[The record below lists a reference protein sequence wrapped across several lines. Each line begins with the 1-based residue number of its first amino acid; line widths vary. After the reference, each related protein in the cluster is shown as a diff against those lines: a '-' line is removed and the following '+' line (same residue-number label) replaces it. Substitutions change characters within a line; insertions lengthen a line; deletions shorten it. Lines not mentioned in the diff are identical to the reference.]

1 MIDFRKTTR
10 GIALAALFLFADGF
24 AGVGHAQSPVDF
36 KGKTINLNIGFGP
49 GGGYDTY
56 GRVLAAHFGKHLPGN
71 PTVVPRNMPGAGG
84 LKLAIYLYSVA
95 PKDGTQIG
103 LFASSVAMEPSMGN
117 DQAMFDANKFG
128 WLGSIDQDVAFCGV
142 WQGPGAP
149 TSFKEILEKE
159 TTFGTSGPGA
169 TSSQHPMILKNILHA
184 KVKPIAGYE
193 GTRSVSLAMQR
204 GEVAATCGLVTS
216 AIKASWMDDVNT
228 GRLKLVIQMGPKKST
243 EFGDVPSVYDFAK
256 SDEDRAVMDVHFKQI
271 LLARPIVAPPEL
283 PANVLAT
290 MRSAFM
296 ATMAD
301 ADFLADAKKINISID
316 PASGEE
322 AQRIIADLTNSPP
335 AIIAK
340 ARAAIG
346 R

>member
-1 MIDFRKTTR
+1 MVSFHRAR
-10 GIALAALFLFADGF
+10 RFALQSAAVVCLI
-24 AGVGHAQSPVDF
+24 VGGAAQAHAQVDF
-36 KGKTINLNIGFGP
+36 KGKTVNLNIGFGP

-71 PTVVPRNMPGAGG
+71 PLVVPRNMPGAGG
-84 LKLAIYLYSVA
+84 LKLANYLYSVA

-103 LFASSVAMEPSMGN
+103 LFASSVAMEPLMGN
-117 DQAMFDANKFG
+117 DQAAFDSNKFA

-149 TSFKEILEKE
+149 TSFKDIMEKE

-169 TSSQHPMILKNILHA
+169 TSAQHPLILKNILGA

-216 AIKASWMDDVNT
+216 AIKASWMDDVT
-228 GRLKLVIQMGPKKST
+228 SGRLKLVIQMGPKKT
-243 EFGDVPSVYDFAK
+243 NEFGDVPSVYDFAK
-256 SDEDRAVMDVHFKQI
+256 TDEDRAIMDVHFKQI
-271 LLARPIVAPPEL
+271 LLARPIVAPPEM
-283 PANVLAT
+283 PADVVAA
-290 MRSAFM
+290 MRAAFN

-301 ADFLADAKKINISID
+301 PEFLADAKKVNISVD
-316 PASGEE
+316 PASGE
-322 AQRIIADLTNSPP
+322 QVQKIIAELTGTPP
-335 AIIAK
+335 AIAAK